1 MLEKQYAVIFDY
13 FFPFF
18 FGLPFF
24 WDIGIDY
31 SRLVGHIITS
41 QVKGNGLISLWRY
54 ISLIIIIIIIIIISI
69 IINIIIDLFFV
80 NFEIAISV

>member
-41 QVKGNGLISLWRY
+41 QVKGNGLISLWRD
-54 ISLIIIIIIIIIISI
+54 INLIIIIIIIISI

>member
-54 ISLIIIIIIIIIISI
+54 INLIIIIIIIISI